1 MLGFD
6 IQNATQVSQNEILG
20 DKRVSFQE
28 KYIKCKPVT
37 PNSPRFFVGYFPAL
51 FRSYGL
57 I

>member
-6 IQNATQVSQNEILG
+6 IQNATQVSQNDILG

-37 PNSPRFFVGYFPAL
+37 PNSPRFFVG
-51 FRSYGL
+51 
-57 I
+57 